1 MKQNTIDEP
10 RLSECVELYESLG
23 YEVHLEPATP
33 SEFEECRKCYDF
45 EDETAT
51 VKTIY
56 IRPKRR
62 MHACDKLSPKILRVY
77 AHAERT
83 VKKEDKF

>member
-1 MKQNTIDEP
+1 MPQKKRRTDDELKEQGWMKQNTIDEP

-45 EDETAT
+45 EDEAAT

-56 IRPKRR
+56 IRPKKR
-62 MHACDKLSPKILRVY
+62 K
-77 AHAERT
+77 
-83 VKKEDKF
+83 

>member
-1 MKQNTIDEP
+1 MPREKRHRENKLKDQGWMKQNTIDEP

-33 SEFEECRKCYDF
+33 SEFEECRKCY
-45 EDETAT
+45 ELEEETAA

-56 IRPKRR
+56 IRPKKR
-62 MHACDKLSPKILRVY
+62 K
-77 AHAERT
+77 
-83 VKKEDKF
+83 